1 MLLSDS
7 VINNLITT
15 IGVTISTCVTS
26 LVIIK
31 SGRKTR
37 RSVNDVHESVNEGR
51 REAIIRSVPEQPD
64 DEHSWPRSSWPLP
77 LPPDKPK

>member
-37 RSVNDVHESVNEGR
+37 RSVTEVHESVNEGR
-51 REAIIRSVPEQPD
+51 REAIIRSVPEQSADIP
-64 DEHSWPRSSWPLP
+64 ESWPRSSWPLP
-77 LPPDKPK
+77 DNKNK